1 MFKKK
6 ESTTVLVERKP
17 RKKKKPW
24 KIIAIV
30 VVLLLVVRFV
40 AGIFSGGKNMG
51 LGEMLGVKNIKI
63 ETKTPMTLE
72 EFFDKIKDVTFEA
85 GVPSIVKHGFN
96 TVICFPKIDR
106 ENI

>member
-40 AGIFSGGKNMG
+40 AGIFSGGKNM
-51 LGEMLGVKNIKI
+51 LPVV
-63 ETKTPMTLE
+63 ETAEVTRGDITATLDTSGTIASE
-72 EFFDKIKDVTFEA
+72 ETRVYA
-85 GVPSIVKHGFN
+85 SPVNAQV
-96 TVICFPKIDR
+96 
-106 ENI
+106 